1 MKTKVKVIRNKI
13 SNPVGEIAKK
23 QSEGVCFLSIRHQNT
38 VQCCQKY
45 TTGNNKK
52 PTKFSEIVI
61 SRI

>member
-23 QSEGVCFLSIRHQNT
+23 QSEGVCFLSIR
-38 VQCCQKY
+38 QCCQKY